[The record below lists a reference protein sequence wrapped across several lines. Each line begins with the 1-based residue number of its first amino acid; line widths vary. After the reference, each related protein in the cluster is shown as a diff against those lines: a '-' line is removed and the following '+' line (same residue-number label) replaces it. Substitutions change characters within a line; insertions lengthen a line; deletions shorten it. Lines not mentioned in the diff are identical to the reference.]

1 MESDILLE
9 DLIDKA
15 KPLYILPMDPVV
27 SEVLIPALKTTQ
39 NCDCMMGYF
48 SSKSFAE
55 IAPGLATFLKKNDN
69 QIRLVISPYLTKQD
83 QDAILK
89 GLENPSEI
97 VNSMF
102 SEAFLDADKISKH
115 TLECLSWLIFKK
127 RLVIKI
133 ALMKEA
139 IFHTKAWLFK
149 SMGVEVA
156 LHGSMNFT
164 NQAFIKNREQLTLS
178 RSWRGEESQYH
189 IKRLRTEFDNLW
201 NNKDSE
207 CIVLDLPKAVEKK
220 LIAEYKG
227 EVMPSEQVVIDFWKK
242 IDSKNQ
248 HKEETYTKPQSLEIP
263 DYLNYEDGE
272 YAHQGKAVTALLENK
287 GRGILEMATGSGKTI
302 TAMIAATKL
311 FRKSE
316 KLLVVVAAPYV
327 PLIEQWCGEID
338 IFGATPINLV
348 LSSGPNERSKTIK
361 DAIRKL
367 RFGVSNVEVLVVS
380 HDTLSTEEFSN
391 SISYG
396 NVSKLIIADECHNL
410 GTTGFK
416 NNASNVFDYRI
427 GLSATPIRQY
437 DEEGTEFLLKYFGD
451 ICFEFKLEDAIGK
464 CLTEYDYHVHFAELK
479 KSEMDDW
486 SDLTKKIASVY
497 WQTKNS
503 ENDSYLN
510 DLYRKRR
517 LILETASNKIS
528 ILEKFISQ
536 LDNRKTKYGLI
547 YATDKDPEQLM
558 SVNALLRKNNIS
570 FHQLTSEETRNRRK
584 TSEIMQSFQDGN
596 IKILTAKR
604 VLDEGVNIP
613 QIKFAY
619 ILASTTVKRQWV
631 QRRGRLLRICKEIGK
646 THSVIHDF
654 VTLPPVNSNSEIQL
668 DLDEDS
674 KKIVK
679 SELERVWEF
688 ARLSRNAPDNNGPF
702 RAVEYLQKLANK
714 F

>member
-1 MESDILLE
+1 
-9 DLIDKA
+9 
-15 KPLYILPMDPVV
+15 MDPVV